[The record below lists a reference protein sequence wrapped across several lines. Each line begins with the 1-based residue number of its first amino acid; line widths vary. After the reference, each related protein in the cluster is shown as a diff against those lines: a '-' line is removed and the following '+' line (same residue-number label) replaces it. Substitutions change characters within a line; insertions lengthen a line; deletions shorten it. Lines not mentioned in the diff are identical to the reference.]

1 MMIIVVVKHHRS
13 RFCITGIEWSFST
26 KGYFRHLDTLLD
38 TSRVHP
44 DLSNAVHHSGC
55 KDNFYQIWILEI
67 MIMLVKFVTVDPKS
81 FCFVFLGDENLDL
94 RLSTMIM
101 PIQSNVIMVMMAL
114 LMMVMMLVMII
125 SLAISAM
132 HPQPSPSSQTP
143 SGVRRDSGLG

>member
-81 FCFVFLGDENLDL
+81 FCFVFLGN
-94 RLSTMIM
+94 
-101 PIQSNVIMVMMAL
+101 
-114 LMMVMMLVMII
+114 
-125 SLAISAM
+125 
-132 HPQPSPSSQTP
+132 
-143 SGVRRDSGLG
+143 